1 VLASIAEAVNIEIRM
16 PMLMVMAKPR
26 IAPVPIANRIS
37 IFMSVVALAS
47 TMVRWAR
54 RKPASSAEM
63 TPPVLRASSRARS
76 LIRMLASTAMP
87 SASIVLVWLLISQ

>member
-26 IAPVPIANRIS
+26 IAQVPIANRIS

-47 TMVRWAR
+47 TMVRWALGSRPQAR
-54 RKPASSAEM
+54 R
-63 TPPVLRASSRARS
+63 
-76 LIRMLASTAMP
+76 
-87 SASIVLVWLLISQ
+87 